1 MGRRRY
7 EEGRGEESRTKRGAK
22 TGWRRTEGSR
32 VVPGLKSE
40 GQRRAGDT
48 LAGRRRRGP
57 GLDKDCWPGVTAAQ
71 VRSRA
76 RGVQGCGR
84 GQGHGSGTAVT
95 GAQIRGTGMEPGPG
109 NRSRDLVTGWG
120 SRGQERNRARGVA
133 PGERMELGPV
143 PRWPGPVQHAGRRT
157 ADRKPRSPPATCELS
172 HSAAHL
178 TAPTPPARGGQRL
191 I

>member
-120 SRGQERNRARGVA
+120 SRGQERNRARGWVR
-133 PGERMELGPV
+133 GKG
-143 PRWPGPVQHAGRRT
+143 WSWVQ
-157 ADRKPRSPPATCELS
+157 C
-172 HSAAHL
+172 
-178 TAPTPPARGGQRL
+178 RGGRGRCSTPADGQRTESPAPHRRPAN
-191 I
+191 